1 MFISASNVKGRLL
14 NHSAKHCEKNQ
25 VCAKCGGN
33 HRLVE
38 CNANVEKC
46 VNCERKGHSD
56 LNHQTNGTKCSVYT
70 RRKYQESKTEL
81 IMAVDDEVGYCTV
94 V

>member
-1 MFISASNVKGRLL
+1 MFI
-14 NHSAKHCEKNQ
+14 SAKHCEKNQ

-56 LNHQTNGTKCSVYT
+56 LNHRTNGTKCLVY
-70 RRKYQESKTEL
+70 KE
-81 IMAVDDEVGYCTV
+81 EVSRIKNRTDHGC
-94 V
+94 

>member
-1 MFISASNVKGRLL
+1 MRCIRKTRSLTHTKSINASNVK
-14 NHSAKHCEKNQ
+14 SSTTVQKTEKNQ

-38 CNANVEKC
+38 CTANVEKC

-56 LNHQTNGTKCSVYT
+56 LNHQTNGTNCPVY
-70 RRKYQESKTEL
+70 KE
-81 IMAVDDEVGYCTV
+81 EVSRIKNRTDHGC
-94 V
+94 